1 MLVINEKD
9 KVSKKTGE
17 YFVNNG
23 LNKNDPKNNPEEYI
37 VRISKLKMDCVM
49 ALYDKDKIMVAE
61 AMGFPDHKETYDIL
75 VFWYDKEIKEIGDA
89 PVYLTYTYG
98 ATNFLDER
106 TAVQYYADDI
116 YNALVKNKIIF
127 EVDYDRY

>member
-1 MLVINEKD
+1 MLVIDEKD

-23 LNKNDPKNNPEEYI
+23 LNKTDPKNNPEEYI
-37 VRISKLKMDCVM
+37 ARISKLKIDCTM
-49 ALYDKDKIMVAE
+49 ALYDQGKIMVAE
-61 AMGFPDHKETYDIL
+61 AMGFPDNKETYDIL
-75 VFWYDKEIKEIGDA
+75 VFWYDKELKEIGAA

-98 ATNFLDER
+98 ATNFLNER
-106 TAVQYYADDI
+106 SAVQYYADDI

-127 EVDYDRY
+127 EV

>member
-1 MLVINEKD
+1 MLVINKKD
-9 KVSKKTGE
+9 KVSKRTKD

-23 LNKNDPKNNPEEYI
+23 LNKNDPANNPEEYI
-37 VRISKLKMDCVM
+37 VRIDKLKMDCVM

-61 AMGFPDHKETYDIL
+61 AVGFPDNKETYDIL

-98 ATNFLDER
+98 ATNFLTER
-106 TAVQYYADDI
+106 SAVQYYADDI

-127 EVDYDRY
+127 EVDYDRQ

>member
-1 MLVINEKD
+1 MLVINKKD
-9 KVSKKTGE
+9 KVSKRTRE

-61 AMGFPDHKETYDIL
+61 AMGFPDHEETYDIL

-98 ATNFLDER
+98 ATNFLNER
-106 TAVQYYADDI
+106 SAVQYYADDI

-127 EVDYDRY
+127 EVDYDKQ

>member
-9 KVSKKTGE
+9 KVSKRTKD

-61 AMGFPDHKETYDIL
+61 AVGFPDNKETYDIL

-98 ATNFLDER
+98 ATNFLNER
-106 TAVQYYADDI
+106 SAVQYYADDI

>member
-1 MLVINEKD
+1 MLIINEKD
-9 KVSKKTGE
+9 KVSKRTKD

-61 AMGFPDHKETYDIL
+61 AMGFPNHKETYDIL
-75 VFWYDKEIKEIGDA
+75 VFWYDKEIKEIGDS

-98 ATNFLDER
+98 ATNFSNER
-106 TAVQYYADDI
+106 SAVQYYADDI

>member
-1 MLVINEKD
+1 
-9 KVSKKTGE
+9 
-17 YFVNNG
+17 
-23 LNKNDPKNNPEEYI
+23 
-37 VRISKLKMDCVM
+37 
-49 ALYDKDKIMVAE
+49 MVAE
-61 AMGFPDHKETYDIL
+61 AVGFPDHKETYDIL

-98 ATNFLDER
+98 ATNFLTER
-106 TAVQYYADDI
+106 SAVQYYADDI

>member
-9 KVSKKTGE
+9 KVSKKIGE

-23 LNKNDPKNNPEEYI
+23 LNKTDPKNNPEEYI
-37 VRISKLKMDCVM
+37 IRISKLKLDCVM
-49 ALYDKDKIMVAE
+49 ALYDQGKIMVAE
-61 AMGFPDHKETYDIL
+61 AVGFPDHKETYDIL
-75 VFWYDKEIKEIGDA
+75 VFWYDKELKEIGDA

-98 ATNFLDER
+98 ATGFGNER
-106 TAVQYYADDI
+106 AAVHYHADDI

-127 EVDYDRY
+127 EVDYDRQ